1 MDQDIY
7 NKIVSYIRGMEDNL
21 GSRSHFTPGGRTHAA
36 DPKRNEPPQWR

>member
-21 GSRSHFTPGGRTHAA
+21 GSRFAFHPGRS
-36 DPKRNEPPQWR
+36 DSCSRSQKK